1 MSFPHWIQV
10 ASTNVGTTCGK
21 TIREKAHI
29 IVELECP
36 LRYGQLHAG
45 GWMGTAAFIPEDKFL
60 GGWIF

>member
-1 MSFPHWIQV
+1 M